1 MGARAWMSAC
11 DRAAVARAPAHGCG
25 FNEPADTPASLVGVA
40 AAFGRPAAPAGRLG
54 NDPADSWLA
63 YAKADGKGS
72 RVLSVNM
79 TWTVPAYPKTRPGG
93 NAPGWWFGIE
103 PNPANVLIQP
113 ILAYGDGTPEYT
125 IVSAGCSMLAVSVR
139 WRAPAV
145 RCAPRART
153 CPTVRCPPFCTS
165 TPSIL

>member
-1 MGARAWMSAC
+1 MSPSRALRLCASGALL
-11 DRAAVARAPAHGCG
+11 AA
-25 FNEPADTPASLVGVA
+25 A

-103 PNPANVLIQP
+103 PNPADVLIQP

-125 IVSAGCSMLAVSVR
+125 IVSAAMLAVSAR
-139 WRAPAV
+139 WCAR
-145 RCAPRART
+145 APRART
-153 CPTVRCPPFCTS
+153 TVRCPPFVLLS
-165 TPSIL
+165 SVL